1 MKLLTKVAAIVLSL
15 ASCLTANASYPVV
28 CSAFDGQGD
37 AATVTLSEQKLALQI
52 SRASASGAPLLL
64 STSVAEGGLLR
75 CNAFFDKDSRYV
87 AVGVGHLGLKGGPL
101 RIVVV
106 DVKTGKFIG
115 DFAVPNANLGASL
128 KLAGFLSDKP
138 TLVVL
143 GSAAPDHP
151 TKVFSTELFRVT
163 GEPENVPEGRTLTAE
178 AGGVVNV
185 SFADPAHNRLW
196 FKSSPKFCPLRS
208 VPLVG
213 DGPDETRVDEANAE
227 AACDV
232 ESAIAYPNGNTL
244 IAATSREPNDL
255 VTSVDL
261 TAHSAQELPLPSPGG
276 HGIYTSVGGGTLSPD
291 GHVFAVTRNLLS
303 NSLSGDA
310 HSQGIEVDF
319 VQVSPLKFIG
329 KVLLKP
335 DVDPAS
341 LSIDHRNEVV
351 TVLSFQGGK
360 WSSQSLKNP

>member
-1 MKLLTKVAAIVLSL
+1 MKLLTKVAAIGLSL

-37 AATVTLSEQKLALQI
+37 AATVTLSEQKLVFQI
-52 SRASASGAPLLL
+52 SRASASGGPLLL
-64 STSVAEGGLLR
+64 ATSVAEGGLLR
-75 CNAFFDKDSRYV
+75 CNAFFDKESHYV

-106 DVKTGKFIG
+106 DVTTGRFIG

-128 KLAGFLSDKP
+128 KLAGFLSDKL

-151 TKVFSTELFRVT
+151 TKVFSTELFRVS
-163 GEPENVPEGRTLTAE
+163 GEPESLPENRALPAE
-178 AGGVVNV
+178 GEGVGNV

-213 DGPDETRVDEANAE
+213 DGADEARVDEANAQ

-255 VTSVDL
+255 ITSVDF
-261 TAHSAQELPLPSPGG
+261 TAHIAEELPLPSPGG
-276 HGIYTSVGGGTLSPD
+276 HGSYTSVVGGTLSPD
-291 GHVFAVTRNLLS
+291 GQVFAVSRNLLS
-303 NSLSGDA
+303 NSFSGDA
-310 HSQGIEVDF
+310 HSHGTEVDI
-319 VQVSPLKFIG
+319 VQVSPLKFIA

-335 DVDPAS
+335 DADPAS
-341 LSIDHRNEVV
+341 LSIDHHNGVV
-351 TVLSFQGGK
+351 AVLSFQGGK
-360 WSSQSLKNP
+360 WSSQFLKSQ